1 MIIVLIFLKV
11 ITDVFFMDRV
21 RPANKQKQRSIYF
34 IKPVKIM
41 KGFTHFLQHDSHS
54 ERCSREEPTTCP
66 AALSDNYLSTAA
78 IGC

>member
-11 ITDVFFMDRV
+11 IIAIILMDRV
-21 RPANKQKQRSIYF
+21 HPANKQQKQHFNF
-34 IKPVKIM
+34 INPVKIK
-41 KGFTHFLQHDSHS
+41 KGFTHILQHDSHS
-54 ERCSREEPTTCP
+54 ERCSKEELQPCP